1 MRINSDSEEEREGEM
16 FIHPSTSLEEEVK
29 PGMRKK
35 LVDETF
41 IDEEGYFG
49 E

>member
-1 MRINSDSEEEREGEM
+1 MRVNSDSEEEREREKSL
-16 FIHPSTSLEEEVK
+16 HSSTSLKEEVK

-35 LVDETF
+35 MVDETF
-41 IDEEGYFG
+41 VNEEGYFG